1 MLTPAQTVFLFDAG
15 KRILPPRPLAAATFR
30 FAECG
35 YG

>member
-1 MLTPAQTVFLFDAG
+1 MLTPTQTVFLFDAG
-15 KRILPPRPLAAATFR
+15 RGILPPRPVAAATFR